1 MTADESTTD
10 MIDGIDTDDS
20 TDIEYTSRQAT
31 PAEMYELG
39 DGLDRVHELVTAD
52 RNDTHGDPL
61 DNHRQIAEL
70 WSAFLR
76 FKLDDDEQIE
86 PWEAAI
92 MMQHVK
98 QSRMQAGRLTADHF
112 DDTAGY
118 AEVGR
123 YCAINDPDVEVDLE

>member
-1 MTADESTTD
+1 MTTD
-10 MIDGIDTDDS
+10 G
-20 TDIEYTSRQAT
+20 
-31 PAEMYELG
+31 YELG
-39 DGLDRVHELVTAD
+39 DGLDRVHDLVTQD

-76 FKLDDDEQIE
+76 FKLEESIE

-112 DDTAGY
+112 DDTMGY
-118 AEVGR
+118 GEVGR
-123 YCAINDPDVEVDLE
+123 YCAINDPDVEVDLDD